1 MEDET
6 RRDNKSSMTVSR
18 LSAHWVS
25 DDTEAYTINIYPGS
39 GNRLRLTR
47 IYSTQ
52 WLCNYNMLYYPFDT
66 QVSLQPLQ
74 LVLTTLQT
82 CPIIL
87 QPTGNSKTFIKLTEG
102 AHKYSGPTELTQYFV
117 RWVVR
122 FWNIHYKE
130 SLRSSSFNSGNNT
143 VQVSVILGRRLLGNF
158 MTIYMPT
165 ILLNIIGHSTNYF
178 KPFFFE
184 AVVTV
189 NLTVY

>member
-66 QVSLQPLQ
+66 QVSLKPLHTGTHH
-74 LVLTTLQT
+74 LADLSHHPAANRKLQ
-82 CPIIL
+82 
-87 QPTGNSKTFIKLTEG
+87 
-102 AHKYSGPTELTQYFV
+102 
-117 RWVVR
+117 
-122 FWNIHYKE
+122 NIHKAHR
-130 SLRSSSFNSGNNT
+130 RSS
-143 VQVSVILGRRLLGNF
+143 QVLR
-158 MTIYMPT
+158 
-165 ILLNIIGHSTNYF
+165 TN
-178 KPFFFE
+178 
-184 AVVTV
+184 
-189 NLTVY
+189 

>member
-66 QVSLQPLQ
+66 QVSLQPLH
-74 LVLTTLQT
+74 TW
-82 CPIIL
+82 
-87 QPTGNSKTFIKLTEG
+87 
-102 AHKYSGPTELTQYFV
+102 YSPPCRPV
-117 RWVVR
+117 P
-122 FWNIHYKE
+122 
-130 SLRSSSFNSGNNT
+130 SSCSQQET
-143 VQVSVILGRRLLGNF
+143 
-158 MTIYMPT
+158 PK
-165 ILLNIIGHSTNYF
+165 HS
-178 KPFFFE
+178 
-184 AVVTV
+184 
-189 NLTVY
+189 

>member
-66 QVSLQPLQ
+66 QKCPLELSFNEDLETSNSVLR
-74 LVLTTLQT
+74 LV
-82 CPIIL
+82 
-87 QPTGNSKTFIKLTEG
+87 EG
-102 AHKYSGPTELTQYFV
+102 FEKYSGPTELTQYFV
-117 RWVVR
+117 
-122 FWNIHYKE
+122 K
-130 SLRSSSFNSGNNT
+130 
-143 VQVSVILGRRLLGNF
+143 
-158 MTIYMPT
+158 
-165 ILLNIIGHSTNYF
+165 
-178 KPFFFE
+178 
-184 AVVTV
+184 
-189 NLTVY
+189 